1 LDAGAVSRLLQKD
14 EVAYILNEEDLRDDM
29 NPLTD
34 KEKAMLIAKWG
45 DKQSLQIQEIIARHQ
60 MEQRESISTDIL
72 KGSESTLEGFLDDTD
87 RSQDSLDTEAIN
99 KDTIMEYNNQLYD
112 NTTIYSLHVHG
123 IKSKISTISLHKE
136 GILPEYTF
144 CFYCDGDGIISNHY
158 IEKESITPIIK
169 QQFPYLLTIDGQCLI
184 CLSIHTWIN
193 GVPTY
198 TSVVAIRGL
207 HFKTPLNREDLNE
220 YMHESDKWVQKTII

>member
-1 LDAGAVSRLLQKD
+1 MDAGAVSRLLQKD

-72 KGSESTLEGFLDDTD
+72 KGSESTFEGFFDDND
-87 RSQDSLDTEAIN
+87 KLQDSLLSTEAID
-99 KDTIMEYNNQLYD
+99 KDTIVEYDNQLYD
-112 NTTIYSLHVHG
+112 DTTIYSLHVHG
-123 IKSKISTISLHKE
+123 IKSKISAISLHKE

-158 IEKESITPIIK
+158 IEKEANTPIIK
-169 QQFPYLLTIDGQCLI
+169 Q
-184 CLSIHTWIN
+184 
-193 GVPTY
+193 
-198 TSVVAIRGL
+198 
-207 HFKTPLNREDLNE
+207 
-220 YMHESDKWVQKTII
+220 